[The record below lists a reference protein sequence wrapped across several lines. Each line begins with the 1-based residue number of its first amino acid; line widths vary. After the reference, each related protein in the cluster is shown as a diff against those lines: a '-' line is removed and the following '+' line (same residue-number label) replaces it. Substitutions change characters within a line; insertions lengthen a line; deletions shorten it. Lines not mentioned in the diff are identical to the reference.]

1 MSDQTRVGL
10 AEPDADYPPPGDK
23 PAWAAW
29 WERWNRLWGEVHA
42 AAGTDPAGGLSDDE
56 RMVNPEQQV

>member
-1 MSDQTRVGL
+1 MSVSAPKPSTNYL
-10 AEPDADYPPPGDK
+10 PPGAK

-29 WERWNRLWGEVHA
+29 WEGWNSWWNQVHA

-56 RMVNPEQQV
+56 RIATAGQQE